1 MNVLVSNIDR
11 RIYAVQETHHHRKH
25 FLAQYQRKK
34 NKTNPRSAEDR
45 NQGWYNKFVV
55 KKKPIK
61 HM

>member
-45 NQGWYNKFVV
+45 NQGWCNKFVV